1 MLRYIVLLILS
12 TWTLAHG
19 QATVR
24 GVNPTFAD
32 TIPEVTKKETT
43 EIMLSIRNAETA
55 FQKEKLLLPFM
66 ERVKKAKANFV
77 SPMLNMMIS
86 QTAQAF
92 YQEGSIK
99 KGDEYALLLEESYE
113 KRDLYFLSGIR
124 CQENELL
131 KPSEYLLEK
140 AASLSIRLNTGKE
153 LSEIENA
160 NYPTVLAAY
169 ANLLVKT
176 GQIKKAVP
184 YAQQAYS
191 LSTSKDFTLMDTYVS
206 TLIYENKYLEVIPIL
221 EQFIKEGKATA
232 QHLTWLK
239 KSFEIKFGTTYGFD
253 TYINELKQIS
263 DSNLQAFIDKEMI
276 NEVAPDFTLCT
287 LQGDSITLSSLK
299 GKIVILD
306 FWATWCG
313 PCKASFPAMHKA
325 SLLFD
330 KKDVVFLF
338 INTLEKRKDLKTI
351 VQNYLSEKG
360 YDFTVLFDM
369 QDRMTKKY
377 SVIES
382 YGAKGIPAKYI
393 IDAKGNIRFRLLGFS
408 GSDEKTVKELELMIK
423 KCQSLY

>member
-1 MLRYIVLLILS
+1 
-12 TWTLAHG
+12 
-19 QATVR
+19 
-24 GVNPTFAD
+24 
-32 TIPEVTKKETT
+32 
-43 EIMLSIRNAETA
+43 
-55 FQKEKLLLPFM
+55 
-66 ERVKKAKANFV
+66 
-77 SPMLNMMIS
+77 
-86 QTAQAF
+86 
-92 YQEGSIK
+92 
-99 KGDEYALLLEESYE
+99 
-113 KRDLYFLSGIR
+113 
-124 CQENELL
+124 
-131 KPSEYLLEK
+131 
-140 AASLSIRLNTGKE
+140 
-153 LSEIENA
+153 
-160 NYPTVLAAY
+160 
-169 ANLLVKT
+169 
-176 GQIKKAVP
+176 
-184 YAQQAYS
+184 
-191 LSTSKDFTLMDTYVS
+191 
-206 TLIYENKYLEVIPIL
+206 
-221 EQFIKEGKATA
+221 
-232 QHLTWLK
+232 
-239 KSFEIKFGTTYGFD
+239 
-253 TYINELKQIS
+253 
-263 DSNLQAFIDKEMI
+263 MI